1 MEAWPGVPVYGD
13 AGLTRDEE
21 VSMATVVSELTE
33 PCPVPASAR
42 QDFDA
47 DGFVHLRGVLS
58 PDTIAAYQPAVTGKV
73 IELNTMHLPMAERT
87 TYQKAFLQVENLWRH
102 SATVR
107 ELVFSRR
114 LAQIAT
120 ELLGVDGVRLY
131 HDQALYKEVGGGL
144 TPWHADQYYWPL
156 ANDRAI
162 TAWIPLQETPL
173 EMGPLAFARGSH
185 RFSYGRDLPIS
196 DESEARLQ
204 GALAAQNFP
213 LVQEPFALG
222 DVSFHLGWTFHRAA
236 ANATFTPRRVMTI
249 IYIDADVTVAEPIN
263 DPQRADLAA
272 WLANTPVGRVPD
284 TGSNPV
290 LYRL

>member
-1 MEAWPGVPVYGD
+1 
-13 AGLTRDEE
+13 
-21 VSMATVVSELTE
+21 
-33 PCPVPASAR
+33 VPASTR

-47 DGFVHLRGVLS
+47 DGFVRLRDVLS
-58 PDTIAAYQPAVTGKV
+58 PETIAAYEPAITGKV

-102 SATVR
+102 SAAVR
-107 ELVFSRR
+107 EVVFSRR
-114 LAQIAT
+114 LAQIAA
-120 ELLGVDGVRLY
+120 ELLGVNGVRLY
-131 HDQALYKEVGGGL
+131 HDQALYKEAGGGL

-185 RFSYGRDLPIS
+185 RFSHGRDLPIS
-196 DESEARLQ
+196 DESEAALQ
-204 GALAAQNFP
+204 AALDEQNFP

-236 ANATFTPRRVMTI
+236 QNATSTPRRVMTI
-249 IYIDADVTVAEPIN
+249 IYIDADVTVTEPVN
-263 DPQRADLAA
+263 DHQRVDLAT
-272 WLANTPVGRVPD
+272 WLGNTPVGEVPD
-284 TGSNPV
+284 TDLNPV
-290 LYRL
+290 LYRP